1 MNRESRRNRRKLVEI
16 WKFRP
21 AWMRVVAGLAAVVMF
36 VTVYSLILP
45 AAAATGDQATEESGF
60 FLEESAAETETKE
73 LAEAEPASGGEAA
86 QEAESPSGPMNT
98 NTAGMIMIPARIAIA
113 VSKISIWFMERARF
127 AFSGT

>member
-73 LAEAEPASGGEAA
+73 LAEAEPASRSAT
-86 QEAESPSGPMNT
+86 SFPNSCSMSSRPPSSRTFPVG
-98 NTAGMIMIPARIAIA
+98 A
-113 VSKISIWFMERARF
+113 V
-127 AFSGT
+127 T